1 MKHSHSFH
9 PIAVGI
15 ALFLLGSTTTALA
28 QEASEVSETDVEKI
42 DVLGKKADYYSI
54 MPNGENRS
62 AFGLDKSLLI

>member
-28 QEASEVSETDVEKI
+28 QEASEVSEADVEKI
-42 DVLGKKADYYSI
+42 DVLGKRSKQFPCGKSI
-54 MPNGENRS
+54 S
-62 AFGLDKSLLI
+62 A